1 MLYFLID
8 RPPGERGQ
16 TWWLYGHDDRLV
28 ARAGQ
33 VFASAT
39 DARAAAVEFRDNAAV
54 ARYEVYFDE
63 SRCWRWR
70 AWRASRAVAV
80 AGLPFERRE
89 QAEQAGERIRDAA
102 IDARGP

>member
-1 MLYFLID
+1 MYFLID
-8 RPPGERGQ
+8 SPRGEWGQ

-39 DARAAAVEFRDNAAV
+39 AARTAAAEFRDNAAV
-54 ARYEVYFDE
+54 ARYEVYFDG
-63 SRCWRWR
+63 SGCWRWR
-70 AWRASRAVAV
+70 AWRASTAVAV
-80 AGLPFERRE
+80 AGLPFERRS
-89 QAEQAGERIRDAA
+89 QAEQAGEHVRDGA